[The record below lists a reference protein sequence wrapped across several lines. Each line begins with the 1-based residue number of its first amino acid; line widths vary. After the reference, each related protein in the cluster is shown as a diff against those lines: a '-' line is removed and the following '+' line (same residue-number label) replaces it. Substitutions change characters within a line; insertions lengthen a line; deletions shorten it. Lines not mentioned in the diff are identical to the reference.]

1 MCSCVHHFPSCRIK
15 CCCLS
20 SPPVR
25 EQNRQ
30 KNKELILEKQSR
42 QIYEILLPFYF
53 CAGNTAELITWVQ
66 LRCWLKF
73 DVVLIVDI
81 IASCRIQMYLWV
93 GWGGLLYCSEKK
105 KSMWTKG
112 HMLEGRGFQTVGQS
126 GTRWVAQ
133 SPLAAAKWHTQ
144 FLKGW
149 TIYKDELRIAIL
161 LSAIFESQR
170 QDLIHALRV

>member
-1 MCSCVHHFPSCRIK
+1 MCSAVRHFPSCRIK

-93 GWGGLLYCSEKK
+93 GWGGYCTSAKRKRACEQ
-105 KSMWTKG
+105 KG
-112 HMLEGRGFQTVGQS
+112 TCSKAGVFKLWVRVGQGGS
-126 GTRWVAQ
+126 HKAPWWQ
-133 SPLAAAKWHTQ
+133 LN
-144 FLKGW
+144 
-149 TIYKDELRIAIL
+149 D
-161 LSAIFESQR
+161 
-170 QDLIHALRV
+170 IHSS

>member
-1 MCSCVHHFPSCRIK
+1 MCSAVHHFPSCRIK

-81 IASCRIQMYLWV
+81 IASCRIQMYLCV
-93 GWGGLLYCSEKK
+93 WGGGGGIVHQRKEKEHVNKRSCSKAGVFK
-105 KSMWTKG
+105 LWV
-112 HMLEGRGFQTVGQS
+112 RVGQGGS
-126 GTRWVAQ
+126 HKAPW
-133 SPLAAAKWHTQ
+133 
-144 FLKGW
+144 
-149 TIYKDELRIAIL
+149 
-161 LSAIFESQR
+161 R
-170 QDLIHALRV
+170 QLNDIHSS